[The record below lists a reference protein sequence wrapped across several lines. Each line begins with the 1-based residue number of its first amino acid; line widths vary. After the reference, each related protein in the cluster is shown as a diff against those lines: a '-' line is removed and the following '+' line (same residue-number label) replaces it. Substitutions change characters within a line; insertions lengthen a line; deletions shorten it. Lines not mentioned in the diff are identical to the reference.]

1 MVIASSARPGILFDF
16 AAKPAVTLHALE
28 QRVQGP
34 RADLI
39 AVATQLRDHPLA
51 DNGVFGGVMQDV
63 DLPKTEKD
71 FAGQQLAIDGRHAPP
86 LYGWVVAQRK
96 ASLLPPSSVRF
107 SDHQIPPSVST
118 GRERDGA
125 TNDTRGT
132 LGGAEPALPTL
143 QERIMR
149 VVASLVV
156 GVLVVGLQTAR
167 VESQGKA
174 AGYVKI
180 VMGTAF
186 ILRSG
191 GEAPARPGDAVY
203 QDDGL
208 RTGVDGRLGV
218 TLKDN
223 TRISLGSNS
232 EILLSQFTF
241 APAEGQLAL
250 VLKLLRGSAEFVSG
264 RIAGLRPETVRIET
278 PHTIVGVR
286 GTHLAI
292 RTEGP

>member
-1 MVIASSARPGILFDF
+1 
-16 AAKPAVTLHALE
+16 
-28 QRVQGP
+28 
-34 RADLI
+34 
-39 AVATQLRDHPLA
+39 
-51 DNGVFGGVMQDV
+51 
-63 DLPKTEKD
+63 
-71 FAGQQLAIDGRHAPP
+71 
-86 LYGWVVAQRK
+86 
-96 ASLLPPSSVRF
+96 
-107 SDHQIPPSVST
+107 
-118 GRERDGA
+118 
-125 TNDTRGT
+125 
-132 LGGAEPALPTL
+132 
-143 QERIMR
+143 MR